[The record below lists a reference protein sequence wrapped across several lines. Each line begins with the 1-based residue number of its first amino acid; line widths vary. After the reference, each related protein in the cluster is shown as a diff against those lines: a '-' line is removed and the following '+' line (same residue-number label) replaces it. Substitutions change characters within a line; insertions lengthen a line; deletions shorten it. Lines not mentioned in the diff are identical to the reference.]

1 MNYLNRKLGLVENLF
16 EICHNL
22 GAMIDVNIARI
33 EGTITDKILRQA
45 LDLVQKRHPILQ
57 VRIIASKEGF
67 HFQSEH
73 ASKIPLRVVDKQG
86 ENQWLDIVEDEL
98 HKKFPNN
105 TVPLCRVT
113 FLKSSAD
120 NISEIIV
127 TFHHAIT
134 DGMSCM
140 RFIHELL
147 FYCQQISTGV
157 LIPEVITMPMLPAVE
172 NIIDAKLWQRNNIIT
187 NTHKKIVEEAPK
199 PKLIM
204 DGEAPTSE
212 RRNHLLPRIL
222 SQKMTL
228 MLKKRCKEEETTV
241 HGALCAA
248 MLFGASQF
256 TLADTPVYFSCGS
269 NVNLRKSCV
278 PEISDDWM
286 GCFVSGL
293 DTNHI
298 LDKNTSF
305 WNLAR
310 ECKSKINDS
319 INSGIH
325 LKNINSDRI
334 STINEE
340 LLIKMSEHNMGRNNT
355 IHISNLGQFNL
366 CQQYGIYRI
375 KELYFATGQHV
386 IGACFWLGVVTF
398 HEQLFC
404 SFAHVVPLI
413 STKTAEFFADSVICI
428 MQKAC
433 MPESLT
439 LNMLERESKVD

>member
-1 MNYLNRKLGLVENLF
+1 MNHLDRKLGLVENLF

-33 EGTITDKILRQA
+33 EGTITEPILRQA
-45 LDLVQKRHPILQ
+45 LDLVQKRHPMLQ
-57 VRIIASKEGF
+57 VRIVESKEGF
-67 HFQSEH
+67 HFQSEDT
-73 ASKIPLRVVDKQG
+73 SKIPLHVIDKQG
-86 ENQWLDIVEDEL
+86 ENQWLNIVEEEF

-113 FLKSSAD
+113 FIKSTSD
-120 NISEIIV
+120 NISEIII

-157 LIPEVITMPMLPAVE
+157 VIPEVITMPMPPAVE
-172 NIIDAKLWQRNNIIT
+172 NIIDAKLRQRNNIN

-204 DGEAPTSE
+204 DREASASE
-212 RRNHLLPRIL
+212 RCNRLLPRTL

-228 MLKKRCKEEETTV
+228 MLKKRCQEEETTV

-256 TLADTPVYFSCGS
+256 TDSDTPVYFSCGS
-269 NVNLRKSCV
+269 NVNLRKYCV
-278 PEISDDWM
+278 PEISDDCM

-298 LDKNTSF
+298 LNQNTGF

-334 STINEE
+334 NTINEE
-340 LLIKMSEHNMGRNNT
+340 LLVKMSEHNMGRNNT

-398 HEQLFC
+398 HGQLFC

-413 STKTAEFFADSVICI
+413 STKTAEFFADSVISI

-433 MPESLT
+433 MAESFT